1 VFTGKVVQNFVDETE
16 WRKTMTAGAVG
27 EIESDAKKETIPRRE
42 RSFLSSQETKKKQR
56 RTQEGD
62 DKEEDEVRL

>member
-1 VFTGKVVQNFVDETE
+1 MFTGKVVQNFVDETE

-42 RSFLSSQETKKKQR
+42 RSFLSSQQTKKSSDGLK
-56 RTQEGD
+56 
-62 DKEEDEVRL
+62 KETTKRKMK

>member
-1 VFTGKVVQNFVDETE
+1 MFTGKVVQNFVDETE

-27 EIESDAKKETIPRRE
+27 EIESDAKKKTIPRRE
-42 RSFLSSQETKKKQR
+42 RSLLSSQQTKKKQR
-56 RTQEGD
+56 RTQER